1 MLADALATSGSMTLL
16 GSSVTIAPGEI
27 TVMRML

>member
-1 MLADALATSGSMTLL
+1 LRTRSATSGSVTLL
-16 GSSVTIAPGEI
+16 GSSVTIAPDEI